1 LECRVYAK
9 HKIRSDNFIGGT
21 KDTIELLLAE
31 AASRGTIVRELTKY
45 DAHGNQHKIQ
55 SIVEFTIVTIS
66 QGTDTAGLNM
76 GEAFAQGRDAV
87 YDMKPIPLS
96 SQRIQAAVDISAVTN
111 NNIKS
116 MSDVW
121 DPLLQKIKLF
131 SELVD
136 AIAEVR
142 N

>member
-1 LECRVYAK
+1 MECRVYAK

-31 AASRGTIVRELTKY
+31 AASRGTIVRELIKY